1 MTVRIGVLAGMGPRS
16 TAPFI
21 DLLID
26 ECQQQYGATY
36 DIDFPEMHI
45 ISLPTPFFPG
55 QALDDQAM
63 VETLQ
68 RGIND
73 LVNRQVNVIA
83 VPCNL
88 AHCYFSQLQQAAQGV
103 PLLHIAETIIPAL
116 PSAPARI
123 TLLATEPTLEAGF
136 YQEIL
141 SRAGREVIDTSV
153 LRNKVTALIALIK
166 AEGFSAPSVV
176 QLWRELLTTISA
188 MQSTH
193 VVIDCT
199 DLSPL
204 LKSVPAEGL
213 TFIDTSQYL
222 AKATISVYVQA
233 KTNRRGMR
241 NVTM

>member
-1 MTVRIGVLAGMGPRS
+1 MTVKIGVLAGMGPRS

-26 ECQQQYGATY
+26 ECQQQYGATH

-63 VETLQ
+63 IETLQ

-88 AHCYFSQLQQAAQGV
+88 AHCYFPHLQQAAEGV

-116 PSAPARI
+116 PCGPARI
-123 TLLATEPTLEAGF
+123 VLLATEPTLEAGF

-141 SRAGREVIDTSV
+141 GRAGKEVMDSSV
-153 LRNKVTALIALIK
+153 LRNKVTALIAMIK
-166 AEGFSAPSVV
+166 AEGFAAPSVI
-176 QLWRELLTTISA
+176 QLWRELLIVINA

-193 VVIDCT
+193 VVIACT

-204 LKSVPAEGL
+204 LKSVPVEGL
-213 TFIDTSQYL
+213 AFIDTSQSL

-233 KTNRRGMR
+233 KDEK
-241 NVTM
+241 